1 MILTI
6 YNRRT
11 FRMTL
16 GNVEFARM
24 VDGLDLHNNQL
35 NIKYIVIETHCKTY
49 FALSPILSIIS

>member
-24 VDGLDLHNNQL
+24 VDGLDLHNNQS
-35 NIKYIVIETHCKTY
+35 NI
-49 FALSPILSIIS
+49 